1 MRNLSILILLC
12 SALCSFGQA
21 SPHSL
26 HYKFR
31 VYLKDKGE
39 TTYSLDEP
47 ARFLTKK
54 AIDRKQRQ
62 NVVIDETDFPI
73 SRDYFRL
80 MKLAGVEVVSHSK
93 WFQTMTVQVVD
104 SLTINRV
111 LSLPFVDTV
120 QYVWRGKDWRSS
132 VQMRPRLERSG
143 AVPSGKEDQ
152 PFGLTDN
159 QFAVHNAQKLLL
171 AGFQGKGI
179 EVGVID
185 AGFTNFDVIPWFD
198 TVKLS
203 GFKNFV
209 PESDIF
215 ATSDHGTKVL
225 STMAVY
231 QPGLMMGSAPEAAY
245 WLLRSEDV
253 RSEYPVE
260 EDYWVR
266 AIEYADSLGIDLI
279 NTSLGY
285 NRFDDNHLN
294 YSFSDLTGEVSFMSR
309 AADVAFEKG
318 MLIVVSAGNEGN
330 KPWQKITPPGDAR
343 HVLAVGAV
351 GTDSVIASFSSHG
364 LMEDGRVKPDLVSVG
379 KGTITIGQEGLIGF
393 TNGTSLSSPFLA
405 GLIASLWSVNPDLH
419 RAELIDIIKQSS
431 DRYLMPDSVYGNGI
445 PDFQKAMPK
454 VLATLPV
461 VEAPHTEE
469 SFSLSRPSVNDF
481 LITFTQT
488 DLSPDDWYV
497 CLLDESGEL
506 ISTHTSDK
514 ESFRVSVPGAYK
526 KTSQF
531 VHLLIKSPY
540 LQKVLRFSF

>member
-12 SALCSFGQA
+12 CTLCSFGQA
-21 SPHSL
+21 SPQSL

-39 TTYSLDEP
+39 TTYTLDNP
-47 ARFLTKK
+47 AQLLTKK

-62 NVVIDETDFPI
+62 NVAIDTTDFPI
-73 SRDYFRL
+73 SQDYFRL
-80 MKLAGVEVVSHSK
+80 MELAGVEVISHSK

-120 QYVWRGKDWRSS
+120 QYVWRGKDLRSS
-132 VQMRPRLERSG
+132 LQLRPRLECSG
-143 AVPSGKEDQ
+143 AVPSGKADQ
-152 PFGLTDN
+152 PFGLTEN

-171 AGFQGKGI
+171 SGFQGKGI

-203 GFKNFV
+203 GFMNFV
-209 PESDIF
+209 PEGDMF
-215 ATSDHGTKVL
+215 AMSDHGTKVL

-279 NTSLGY
+279 NSSLGY
-285 NRFDDNHLN
+285 NQFDDKDLN
-294 YSFSDLTGEVSFMSR
+294 YSFADLTGEVSFMSR
-309 AADVAFEKG
+309 AADVAFKKG
-318 MLIVVSAGNEGN
+318 MLIVVSAGNEGS

-351 GTDSVIASFSSHG
+351 GIDSVIASFSSHG

-405 GLIASLWSVNPDLH
+405 GLITSLWSVNPDLH
-419 RAELIDIIKQSS
+419 RAELIDIIKQSA
-431 DRYLMPDSVYGNGI
+431 DRYLIPDSVYGNGI
-445 PDFQKAMPK
+445 PDFQKAMCK

-461 VEAPHTEE
+461 VEAPYTGE
-469 SFSLSRPSVNDF
+469 FFTISRPSVNDF
-481 LITFTQT
+481 LITFTQP
-488 DLSPDDWYV
+488 DLSPDDWNM

-506 ISTHTSDK
+506 ISAYTSDK
-514 ESFRVSVPGAYK
+514 NSFMVSVPRAYVETGK
-526 KTSQF
+526 F
-531 VHLLIKSPY
+531 VHLLFKSPY